1 MMSKMM
7 RAAALTAA
15 FVAIALPALGAE
27 WTAEIVEDEGG
38 PRMMAS
44 IAGAGGGDVPPEL
57 FMFCGGDEINLRYSF
72 GSGVGE
78 GVQMPNEKPL
88 PFVFE
93 FGNGSAT
100 LDMQYEEYDGAFA
113 AYFPKDDKIVDLF
126 KGAATVIIDD
136 PTKLYQV
143 QSFPLTGSSD
153 AIDKLIGA
161 CD

>member
-1 MMSKMM
+1 MTKMV
-7 RAAALTAA
+7 RAAALMAA
-15 FVAIALPALGAE
+15 LVVAVPVFGAE

-44 IAGAGGGDVPPEL
+44 IAGTGGGDVPPEI
-57 FMFCGGDEINLRYSF
+57 FMFCGGGEISLRYSF

-78 GVQMPNEKPL
+78 GVQMPNQKPL
-88 PFVFE
+88 PFVWE
-93 FGNGSAT
+93 FGNGSVT

-113 AYFPKDDKIVDLF
+113 AYFPKDHKIMDLF
-126 KGAATVIIDD
+126 KSAATVIIDD

-153 AIDKLIGA
+153 AIDKLLGA